1 MACARFAHEWSNILL
16 CEWETKCSGARVS
29 HIKTFSIIITL
40 MQFSRAILW
49 KYFSSMPETRSISFR
64 KIQCSIAVS
73 LEELEAEWNWSS
85 GYHLC
90 ELEKFLS
97 IAHLSGGEV
106 EDSWMKMVWNSF
118 DSSTIDPVRKIGMLS
133 KQGISALSRKICL
146 WNVHFHTKRLINSQ
160 EWAWWLK
167 STTKPLLSFQ
177 PQKQFSW

>member
-1 MACARFAHEWSNILL
+1 MFGCKSIAHQDVLDYHNFNAIFKSYLMKILFFNARD
-16 CEWETKCSGARVS
+16 
-29 HIKTFSIIITL
+29 
-40 MQFSRAILW
+40 
-49 KYFSSMPETRSISFR
+49 SFNFIP